1 MARMTP
7 LTLVLVILVPVILVY
22 LGLSMIEEDTIYEIN
37 NIGGM
42 NSYIFFGTL
51 FGIFYFFISEREM
64 MDNNRSYLA
73 NPLTDILAFIGSSWV
88 IVRGLQ
94 LEEGVLVLLG
104 SAIWT
109 IHLFQLIFKNGW
121 GDGIEPPKLW

>member
-42 NSYIFFGTL
+42 NSYICFGTL

-64 MDNNRSYLA
+64 MDNNRSY
-73 NPLTDILAFIGSSWV
+73 SWMY
-88 IVRGLQ
+88 R
-94 LEEGVLVLLG
+94 
-104 SAIWT
+104 SYSY
-109 IHLFQLIFKNGW
+109 
-121 GDGIEPPKLW
+121 KL